1 MKSLIAGGHSDVSG
15 LLIFD
20 LTSLHLT
27 TVFELVKEY
36 LVVFF
41 RSEASGNCL
50 YSSVFLVYVTEQ
62 YIYLM
67 HLLPYDFRSFTMIHF

>member
-1 MKSLIAGGHSDVSG
+1 
-15 LLIFD
+15 
-20 LTSLHLT
+20 
-27 TVFELVKEY
+27 VFELVNEY

-41 RSEASGNCL
+41 RSEASGNCLYVL

-67 HLLPYDFRSFTMIHF
+67 HLLPYDFYGGPEGTTPFIN